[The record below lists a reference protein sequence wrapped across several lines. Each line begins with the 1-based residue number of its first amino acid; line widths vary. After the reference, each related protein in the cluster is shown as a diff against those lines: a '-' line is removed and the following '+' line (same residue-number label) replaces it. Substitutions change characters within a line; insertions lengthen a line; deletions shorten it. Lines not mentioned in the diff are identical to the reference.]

1 MRIVIG
7 IDSPTQGLTDSGQA
21 TRVFPANDLTD
32 SREQSFPALQQ
43 ALHIFHPTDI
53 TFVHGVDLSEF
64 DFPFGAEA
72 AAPAEREQFER
83 LRGAKLDAAR
93 RSLEQAASH
102 VPKDGPTTHQVCD
115 IQTPARLILETAKN
129 IAADLVVTGTRNLGP
144 VAETMLGSVSHR
156 VLSHAAQPT
165 LIVKGTPHPL
175 SKVLVAVEGQEDAI
189 RIQSWLNA
197 HPFRNPVEIC
207 VLTVPQ
213 AIRFA
218 SAMEFAEKLV
228 KTTAAALQKPSY
240 QVTTRVAT
248 GEPGKVLAE
257 QSKHVDLLVV
267 GSHGRNKLERFFLG
281 SVSHSVVHRAACS
294 VLVIR

>member
-1 MRIVIG
+1 MRIVVG
-7 IDSPTQGLTDSGQA
+7 IDSS
-21 TRVFPANDLTD
+21 
-32 SREQSFPALQQ
+32 EQTGAAVQQ
-43 ALHIFHPTDI
+43 TLNIFSPTDI
-53 TFVHGVDLSEF
+53 TFVHGVDVSNVE
-64 DFPFGAEA
+64 FPFGADA
-72 AAPAEREQFER
+72 ASPAER
-83 LRGAKLDAAR
+83 KLYEELR
-93 RSLEQAASH
+93 RSKLEAGREILEHTTSL
-102 VPKDGPTTHQVCD
+102 VPKDGPSIHQVCD

-165 LIVKGTPHPL
+165 LIVKGTPRPL
-175 SKVLVAVEGQEDAI
+175 RNALVAVEGQEDAI
-189 RIQSWLNA
+189 RIQSWLNNN
-197 HPFRNPVEIC
+197 PFKGQVEIS

-213 AIRFA
+213 ALRFA

-228 KTTAAALQKPSY
+228 KTTATALQKPSY
-240 QVTTRVAT
+240 QVTTQVAT

-267 GSHGRNKLERFFLG
+267 GSHGRNRLERFFLG

-294 VLVIR
+294 ILVIR